1 MNPKRSLRFK
11 LIVGFVTIALPLVCL
26 LLYSNYTASNSV
38 REQAA
43 ESNKSMITLYS
54 NQIQTALGR
63 ESNFLYTLASDDA
76 DILSLNKM
84 DYDSTEYALTKLRI
98 LNGLTRNHRFNSSSD
113 IQFVYVTAHRDL
125 IHTQIQ
131 ADTYDETMGIQQCL
145 TDLLDEVQPDSPLFT
160 EWKIAKC
167 AGKPGLIRIVKS
179 GFGDYLGAWVRLDH
193 LMVPLEL
200 IQLGR
205 AGFAAFADWSGKVIS
220 GSIDT
225 GSFKEP
231 PVIDLRANYER
242 LKGEKD
248 TYVVVSNPIASTD
261 VTLAAFIP
269 EQGMLQNLSRFR
281 AFLVWVPLFAFAL
294 LLLYLIYLNGVIIR
308 PMNELVKAMRTLK
321 RGDWKFRLS
330 RSPSREFFSVNETFN
345 DMAHQI
351 QKLKINVYEEQ
362 IRAQQAELKHLQLQ
376 INPHFLLNSI
386 NVVYNLAQIK
396 NFSVIQAM
404 CLNLVKYFRFTTKT
418 SQSFVML
425 AEEMEHM
432 DSYLRIQQVRFPERI
447 TFRIAVEE
455 DVRQVPV
462 PPLLVQPFIENAV
475 KYGFDFMEEP
485 FHIEIQAVRDPDRGS
500 CRIRIAD
507 NGSGFPPDVLG
518 ALRDGSYFRR
528 TDDRHLGIWNSYHR
542 LQFLYGREARLTF
555 GNDAEGG
562 ALVELEIP
570 LQALPQSEMP
580 QEKMG

>member
-1 MNPKRSLRFK
+1 MNPRRSLRFK
-11 LIVGFVTIALPLVCL
+11 LSLGFVMIALPLVCL

-43 ESNKSMITLYS
+43 ESNKSMIALYS

-63 ESNFLYTLASDDA
+63 ESNFLYNLASDDA

-84 DYDSTEYALTKLRI
+84 AYNSTEYALTKLRI

-113 IQFVYVTAHRDL
+113 VQFVYVKAHRDL
-125 IHTQIQ
+125 IHTPIP
-131 ADTYDETMGIQQCL
+131 ADTYDETMAMKMCIA
-145 TDLLDEVQPDSPLFT
+145 DLLDEARPDSPLFT
-160 EWKIAKC
+160 EWKVADC
-167 AGKPGLIRIVKS
+167 GGKPGLIRLVKS
-179 GFGDYLGAWVRLDH
+179 GFGDDLGAWVRLDH

-205 AGFAAFADWSGKVIS
+205 EGFAAFVDGSGKAVS
-220 GSIDT
+220 DSFGT

-231 PVIDLRANYER
+231 PVIDLQAKYER
-242 LKGEKD
+242 LKGERD

-261 VTLAAFIP
+261 VALAAFIP
-269 EQGMLQNLSRFR
+269 EQGMLQNLARFR
-281 AFLVWVPLFAFAL
+281 AFLVWVPPFAFAL

-321 RGDWKFRLS
+321 RGDWKFRLN
-330 RSPSREFFSVNETFN
+330 RSPSREFLSVNETFN
-345 DMAHQI
+345 DMAYQI
-351 QKLKINVYEEQ
+351 QQLKIHVYEER

-396 NFSVIQAM
+396 NFAVIQAM

-418 SQSFVML
+418 GQSFVML

-432 DSYLRIQQVRFPERI
+432 DSYLRIQQVRFPDRI
-447 TFRIAVEE
+447 TYRIAVEE
-455 DVRQVPV
+455 DVKQVPV

-485 FHIEIQAVRDPDRGS
+485 FHVEIQAVRDPALGI

-507 NGSGFPPDVLG
+507 NGSGFPPDVLNS
-518 ALRDGSYFRR
+518 LRDGSYFGR
-528 TDDRHLGIWNSYHR
+528 TDDQHLGIWNSYHR
-542 LQFLYGREARLTF
+542 LQILYGREARLTF
-555 GNDAEGG
+555 GNDVEGG
-562 ALVELEIP
+562 ALVELDLP
-570 LQALPQSEMP
+570 VQAPAQADLPREQT
-580 QEKMG
+580 G